1 MNQPFFLLGGGG
13 VCRNRT
19 TVYLKIDLTCFVS
32 FKEESLSI
40 V

>member
-1 MNQPFFLLGGGG
+1 MNQPLFSFGGG